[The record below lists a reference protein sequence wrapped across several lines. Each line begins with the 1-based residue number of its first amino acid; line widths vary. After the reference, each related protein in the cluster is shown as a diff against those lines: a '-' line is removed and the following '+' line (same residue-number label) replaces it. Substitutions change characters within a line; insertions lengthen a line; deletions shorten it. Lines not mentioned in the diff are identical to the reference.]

1 MSFCCCTIPNQ
12 LASKN
17 IVHDQ
22 ISISKRYMF
31 IEKCIKLDCRR
42 RKKYAKL
49 KVLFPLLKILSTNSV
64 YSKKRLEG
72 KGRRRIA

>member
-1 MSFCCCTIPNQ
+1 
-12 LASKN
+12 
-17 IVHDQ
+17 
-22 ISISKRYMF
+22 MF

-64 YSKKRLEG
+64 YSKKKTWRRGQKEKSLRILCKNGLEVVIDT
-72 KGRRRIA
+72 RACL

>member
-1 MSFCCCTIPNQ
+1 
-12 LASKN
+12 
-17 IVHDQ
+17 
-22 ISISKRYMF
+22 MF

-64 YSKKRLEG
+64 YSKKKDLEERAEG
-72 KGRRRIA
+72 EELKNFM